1 VSGYLASDA
10 RVSDAYIALRSRVVD
25 LVRSRRDS
33 DGDLPVP
40 HCPAWTARDLLAH
53 LGGTPEDILAGRLEG
68 VATDAWTHAQVERH
82 RGESLAQLANA
93 WMATSTG
100 FDPVLSM
107 IPAPVNSQL
116 VLDVV
121 THEHDLRHALGA
133 PGERGNDAVEVA
145 LGWVLHNADLASPGL
160 PAQLLSYRL
169 DAFDLL
175 RVCTGRR
182 SRAQILDLGLDV
194 GVVELLLAKSPLSLP
209 ETAVRE

>member
-1 VSGYLASDA
+1 MSGYLASDA

-53 LGGTPEDILAGRLEG
+53 LVGAPEDILAGRLEG

-82 RGESLAQLANA
+82 RG
-93 WMATSTG
+93 
-100 FDPVLSM
+100 
-107 IPAPVNSQL
+107 
-116 VLDVV
+116 
-121 THEHDLRHALGA
+121 
-133 PGERGNDAVEVA
+133 NDAVEVA

-160 PAQLLSYRL
+160 AAQLLSYRL